1 MSFGSVTVF
10 VSVTHG
16 LAKDC
21 RRANARLKETLNTSF
36 LLILKGHEYH
46 RLKNQ
51 VAFDVRPNFLVHKSF
66 REIIE
71 SDRKIRLALL
81 AENSVGVQVG
91 PEMVAKIVDAC
102 PPSSNTF
109 CQTDFKTWTKD
120 TAGQTD
126 VVEIRNSEVQCESS
140 ETLSFTTVQTSDY
153 EPVQNISVET
163 VQSVSPMRSVEVQQD
178 ESDDEIIFIQSVP
191 RAIQNQPREVKQE
204 EQENAPAVAV
214 QHVVEPIVAPI
225 VELPPPPPPPAELEV
240 KQEPAEQ
247 VLTPR
252 AAFAPPLLSRGFTTP
267 GSVKRVFNNSFM
279 ATPLSSRS
287 NSTTFYSASTT
298 SQSGTECSPSSNPK
312 KQKLSEVDMCQMCLE
327 VSYFTPLEE
336 YCQHV
341 LEMHSSI
348 SRFKC
353 NVCQHKFPG
362 SIAANYHARAH
373 MSEGDLQLSPSEPL
387 VSMEMYI
394 KNCLFFE
401 NQDFFRSEEHL
412 HRFIKV
418 ALQCF
423 PDKFRNVSHQ
433 EIAEIIKMDSA
444 VQRQS
449 EKLDEKAVELA
460 ELTRIFLLKNCE
472 AAPTAENV
480 EAETKIVADFCA
492 ELKAFLESDRS
503 ADCPKMPLAV
513 EESIERLLNN
523 PAKIV

>member
-153 EPVQNISVET
+153 EPVQNVSVET
-163 VQSVSPMRSVEVQQD
+163 VQPVSPMRSVEVQQED
-178 ESDDEIIFIQSVP
+178 SDDEIIFIQSVP

-204 EQENAPAVAV
+204 EQENVPAVAV
-214 QHVVEPIVAPI
+214 QHVVEPTVAPI
-225 VELPPPPPPPAELEV
+225 AEPPPQATPPQV

-252 AAFAPPLLSRGFTTP
+252 VAFAPPPLSRGFTTP

-298 SQSGTECSPSSNPK
+298 SHSGSESSPSSNPK

-387 VSMEMYI
+387 VSMEI
-394 KNCLFFE
+394 
-401 NQDFFRSEEHL
+401 SEEHL

-433 EIAEIIKMDSA
+433 EIAEIIK
-444 VQRQS
+444 
-449 EKLDEKAVELA
+449 KL
-460 ELTRIFLLKNCE
+460 
-472 AAPTAENV
+472 P
-480 EAETKIVADFCA
+480 
-492 ELKAFLESDRS
+492 
-503 ADCPKMPLAV
+503 
-513 EESIERLLNN
+513 
-523 PAKIV
+523 